1 MTPRKPEPEPRRLTP
16 TERAHELLRLAME
29 RTPAQARPSF
39 GVNRVKG
46 VGGQLLIEW
55 DVNVPV
61 CDEYPNGMSA
71 FEAAVAFAQMFEEKF
86 PAPPTTNGGE
96 K

>member
-1 MTPRKPEPEPRRLTP
+1 MSDPERRPRLT
-16 TERAHELLRLAME
+16 ERYHELAMSAAT
-29 RTPAQARPSF
+29 RRPVDARPSF

-55 DVNVPV
+55 DVSVPV
-61 CDEYPNGMSA
+61 CDEYPTARAAWQATLTFAEGYESA
-71 FEAAVAFAQMFEEKF
+71 F